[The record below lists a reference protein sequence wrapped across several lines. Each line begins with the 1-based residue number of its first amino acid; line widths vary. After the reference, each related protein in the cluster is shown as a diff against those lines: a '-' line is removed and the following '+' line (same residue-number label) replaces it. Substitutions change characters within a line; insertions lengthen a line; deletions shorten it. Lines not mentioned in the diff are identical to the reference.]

1 MVAPAERGYHV
12 QYPPEPVLRLYLQ
25 RRRGSDRGG
34 FALPYLWHPAFADH
48 RGGGDG
54 TVVGQRGHQRTAS
67 QSGDPVNIGGASA
80 ATGVSQRMIR
90 KYEKIALIP
99 SAAPRASGYRDCSDW
114 ADNWLRFI
122 ATARDLCFTLEELR
136 KHPVLVS

>member
-34 FALPYLWHPAFADH
+34 FALPDLWHPAFADH
-48 RGGGDG
+48 RGGGHR
-54 TVVGQRGHQRTAS
+54 TVVGQRGHQPTAS

-80 ATGVSQRMIR
+80 ATGASPRTIR
-90 KYEKIALIP
+90 HSEKIGLIP
-99 SAAPRASGYRDCSDW
+99 SAEAEGGVRGKRGSGR
-114 ADNWLRFI
+114 LQ
-122 ATARDLCFTLEELR
+122 
-136 KHPVLVS
+136 